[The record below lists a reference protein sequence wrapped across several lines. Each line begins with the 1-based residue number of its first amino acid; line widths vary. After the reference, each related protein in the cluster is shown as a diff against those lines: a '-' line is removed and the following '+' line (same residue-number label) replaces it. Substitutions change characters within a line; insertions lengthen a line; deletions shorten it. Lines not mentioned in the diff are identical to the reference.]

1 MWPCDWDQD
10 HNCGPHPVVREPG
23 VRQALVRGQPVLSLQ
38 HQQPRDEVLRRVGHL
53 GEVGQLEVVVAGEGA
68 GHRAVP
74 GEIRCGTLALVLL
87 NVILG
92 P

>member
-74 GEIRCGTLALVLL
+74 GGGLMWNISTSAV
-87 NVILG
+87 ND
-92 P
+92 